1 MVKSQALLLMLEKAI
16 KRYQNNLLTT
26 SEIITEMIN
35 IARNV
40 RESDQRGEQL
50 NLTEDEIA
58 FYDALE
64 VNDSAVRIWGNE
76 KLRDI
81 AEKVKKTPQ
90 LIGRCAT
97 VPAATLMVIVRRT
110 LNKHGT
116 HPTNRKKQHI
126 GAAPGG
132 GAGGFLDR
140 PPPHFLIHPTGFSRS
155 FWCHSSK
162 CNSEAP
168 VIGLLLTLPM
178 GCLARTASPLLRLVS
193 LRLEYTV

>member
-64 VNDSAVRIWGNE
+64 VNDSAVQIWGNE

-81 AEKVKKTPQ
+81 AEKVKKK
-90 LIGRCAT
+90 RH
-97 VPAATLMVIVRRT
+97 
-110 LNKHGT
+110 N
-116 HPTNRKKQHI
+116 
-126 GAAPGG
+126 
-132 GAGGFLDR
+132 
-140 PPPHFLIHPTGFSRS
+140 
-155 FWCHSSK
+155 
-162 CNSEAP
+162 
-168 VIGLLLTLPM
+168 
-178 GCLARTASPLLRLVS
+178 
-193 LRLEYTV
+193 

>member
-116 HPTNRKKQHI
+116 HPTNRKKQHNWCCARRRCWRI
-126 GAAPGG
+126 FGPPAPSL
-132 GAGGFLDR
+132 LD
-140 PPPHFLIHPTGFSRS
+140 PPHRVQP
-155 FWCHSSK
+155 
-162 CNSEAP
+162 
-168 VIGLLLTLPM
+168 LLLVP
-178 GCLARTASPLLRLVS
+178 
-193 LRLEYTV
+193 